1 MASTPIIQLA
11 GITKTYQTGEV
22 VVRAL
27 VSVDLTVQ
35 TGEIVAIM
43 GPSGSGKSTLMN
55 VLGCLDR
62 PTSGS
67 YLFEGREV
75 ATLPKR
81 ELSALRLSALG
92 FVFQGFQLIARTS
105 ALDNVALPLVYA
117 DVPVAERRARAA
129 EALARVGLEGRE
141 DHTPAQLSGGQQQRV
156 AIARA
161 LVNRPR
167 LILADEPTGALD
179 TRTSVEIL
187 GLFQSLHA
195 AGITIVIVTHE
206 PDIAAY
212 AGRRIVV
219 RDGRILTDDAQEPH
233 DAAADL
239 AALPPPEITPE
250 AVAAKAAA
258 PGALRLPG
266 VAPAARPQ
274 VAS

>member
-1 MASTPIIQLA
+1 VVSEPIIQLA
-11 GITKTYQTGEV
+11 GITKTYEAGEV
-22 VVRAL
+22 QVHAL
-27 VSVDLTVQ
+27 VDVSLTVAK
-35 TGEIVAIM
+35 GEMVAIM

-62 PTSGS
+62 PTKGS

-75 ATLPKR
+75 ATLPKQ
-81 ELSALRLSALG
+81 ELSALRLSAFG

-117 DVPVAERRARAA
+117 DVPAAERRQRAG
-129 EALARVGLEGRE
+129 EALGRVGLAGRE

-179 TRTSVEIL
+179 TRTSVEVL
-187 GLFQSLHA
+187 GLLQSLNR

-206 PDIAAY
+206 PDIATY
-212 AGRRIVV
+212 AGRRLLV
-219 RDGRILTDDAQEPH
+219 RDGRILSDEAQVPH

-239 AALPPPEITPE
+239 LALPE
-250 AVAAKAAA
+250 KAA
-258 PGALRLPG
+258 
-266 VAPAARPQ
+266 
-274 VAS
+274 

>member
-1 MASTPIIQLA
+1 VASEPIIQLA

-22 VVRAL
+22 AVHAL
-27 VSVDLTVQ
+27 VGVDLAVER
-35 TGEIVAIM
+35 GEMLAIM

-55 VLGCLDR
+55 LLGCLDR
-62 PTSGS
+62 PTKGS

-75 ATLPKR
+75 ATLQKA
-81 ELSALRLSALG
+81 ELSALRLSAFG

-117 DVPVAERRARAA
+117 DVPAVERRQRARA
-129 EALARVGLEGRE
+129 ALARVGLAGRE
-141 DHTPAQLSGGQQQRV
+141 EHTPAQLSGGQQQRV

-179 TRTSVEIL
+179 TRTSTEVL
-187 GLFQSLHA
+187 GLLQSLHGT
-195 AGITIVIVTHE
+195 GITILLVTHE

-212 AGRRIVV
+212 ADRRLVV
-219 RDGRILTDDAQEPH
+219 RDGKIVSNDKQVPR

-239 AALPPPEITPE
+239 AAMPD
-250 AVAAKAAA
+250 KAA
-258 PGALRLPG
+258 
-266 VAPAARPQ
+266 
-274 VAS
+274 

>member
-1 MASTPIIQLA
+1 VGSAPIIRLS

-22 VVRAL
+22 LVHAL
-27 VSVDLTVQ
+27 VGVDLTVEE
-35 TGEIVAIM
+35 GEMVAIM

-62 PTSGS
+62 PTKGS

-75 ATLPKR
+75 ATLQKR
-81 ELSALRLSALG
+81 ELSALRLSAFG

-117 DVPVAERRARAA
+117 DVPAAERRQRAK
-129 EALARVGLEGRE
+129 EALGRVGLAGRE
-141 DHTPAQLSGGQQQRV
+141 EHTPAQLSGGQQQRV

-179 TRTSVEIL
+179 TRTSVEVL
-187 GLFQSLHA
+187 GLLQSLHKT
-195 AGITIVIVTHE
+195 GITIVIVTHE

-212 AGRRIVV
+212 AERRLIV
-219 RDGRILTDDAQEPH
+219 RDGRVLSDEKQLPH
-233 DAAADL
+233 DAAVDL
-239 AALPPPEITPE
+239 AAMPEKE
-250 AVAAKAAA
+250 AA
-258 PGALRLPG
+258 
-266 VAPAARPQ
+266 
-274 VAS
+274 